1 MLSAIWYPRLADVP
15 GLAFSGS
22 PGVDRRRLRDH
33 STRPTVNRHE
43 FDGETRE
50 SLMWPTPDG
59 ETSAAPA
66 ARHLDA
72 TQQTALAL
80 GPLLQGTWEVLELPG
95 ETLDYHFA
103 LQSTVGILWSKHRR
117 DAAGL
122 RALEVFARLDVALLA
137 AQPLAFLPENAVDGR
152 YYRVTTFG
160 PLLTILE
167 REGAWRE
174 ALDVVEVAV
183 RVGQLESRRDVI
195 AERVAALEAE
205 TS

>member
-1 MLSAIWYPRLADVP
+1 MREATWYARLAEVP

-22 PGVDRRRLRDH
+22 TGVDRRRLREH
-33 STRPTVNRHE
+33 ATRPTVSRYE

-59 ETSAAPA
+59 ATSAAPA
-66 ARHLDA
+66 ARHLDD
-72 TQQTALAL
+72 TDRTGLAL
-80 GPLLQGTWEVLELPG
+80 GPLLRGAWEVLELPG
-95 ETLDYHFA
+95 VTLDYHFV
-103 LQSTVGILWSKHRR
+103 LQSTVGLLWGKHRR
-117 DAAGL
+117 DASAL

-174 ALDVVEVAV
+174 ALDVVDVAV
-183 RVGQLESRRDVI
+183 RIGQLEARREVI
-195 AERVAALEAE
+195 AERVAALDSEM
-205 TS
+205 S